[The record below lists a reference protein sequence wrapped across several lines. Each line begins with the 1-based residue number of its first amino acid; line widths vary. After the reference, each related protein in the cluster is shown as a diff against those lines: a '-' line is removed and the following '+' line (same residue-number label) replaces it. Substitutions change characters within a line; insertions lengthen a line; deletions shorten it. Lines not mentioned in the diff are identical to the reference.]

1 MALPKKIKKTI
12 DLIPK
17 KTGLERRIQLLDDIQ
32 KDGTYLPKGIG
43 HADLDRGMLDF
54 VKNDLKNI
62 YGW

>member
-54 VKNDLKNI
+54 VR
-62 YGW
+62 